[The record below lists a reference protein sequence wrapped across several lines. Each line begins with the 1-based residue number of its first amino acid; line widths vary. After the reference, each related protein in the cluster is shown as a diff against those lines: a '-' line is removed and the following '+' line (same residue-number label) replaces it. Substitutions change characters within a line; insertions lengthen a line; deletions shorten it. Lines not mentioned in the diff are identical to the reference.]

1 MEVVYYKNDLRME
14 ETLEVEFD
22 FRDKL
27 KSIEDMVRQAR
38 EKLEDW
44 LKKNGISHSD
54 LDYDPDIYFQV
65 RMAYKIQSVVFDVTR
80 ITQEESDEKYNA
92 VFKRMLRLVDE

>member
-22 FRDKL
+22 FRDEF
-27 KSIEDMVRQAR
+27 KSIEDMVSQAR

-44 LKKNGISHSD
+44 MKENKVTHDD
-54 LDYDPDIYFQV
+54 LDYDPDIYYQV
-65 RMAYKIQSVVFDVTR
+65 RMTYEVQSVVFDVTKA
-80 ITQEESDEKYNA
+80 TKEESI
-92 VFKRMLRLVDE
+92 